1 VFWIGLGGVIVKRC
15 NTPLA
20 TFGHTC
26 KRNMTDQER
35 QQILDEEHLRLLR
48 IGYLVGRWIDAVLA
62 LFPLI
67 YVAMGLFFALG
78 GLPTTGSPNEPNPA
92 FIGAFFVLLV
102 AQCRCSLPLAR
113 DSSSRPAVR
122 LGADGRGGY
131 AWSPPPYHAFQS
143 PWGTVLGVF
152 TFMVLG
158 ERASWRSFG
167 SGEVM
172 LRRR

>member
-1 VFWIGLGGVIVKRC
+1 
-15 NTPLA
+15 
-20 TFGHTC
+20 
-26 KRNMTDQER
+26 MTDQER

-48 IGYLVGRWIDAVLA
+48 IGYLVAGGIDAVLA

-92 FIGAFFVLLV
+92 FIGAFFVLFGGAMSLFFAIGAGFKFAASRAIGRRRSWALCLV
-102 AQCRCSLPLAR
+102 AA
-113 DSSSRPAVR
+113 AV
-122 LGADGRGGY
+122 
-131 AWSPPPYHAFQS
+131 SCIS
-143 PWGTVLGVF
+143 IPWGTVLGVF

-158 ERASWRSFG
+158 RASVMAQFG

-172 LRRR
+172 LPPPVTPNSDEFRSDEVAR